1 MKLGLFFAVSSSI
14 KQVQSQAGTDYQTD
28 FDDFGNYGD
37 EELGSGFLQDSMI
50 NKRLAPGSNVNPF
63 FNLIQ
68 ESDKDTGNIM
78 ERASFRELLEQN
90 KNLFASSQNR
100 LQNRPKKNRREKK
113 DKRKRKEKVMEPII
127 VNEYGI
133 ATNYVES
140 PSEKMSD
147 FQGRLEGF
155 NINKYSDSPIVQKIR
170 QATIAKEVT
179 ISDRNREPGAG
190 LSSINS
196 GKTGEI
202 GSEEQANAKKLE
214 VIMKMTMFLQAD
226 PNFEKV
232 YKYGCWCF
240 RNGEKSV
247 LGGSGNTIDGADR
260 ACKAYQ
266 QCHKCMDNDYNDCP
280 AWVPYRFEGK
290 INDDGRKTIT
300 CLNQEGSCRRNH
312 CECDKKLAE
321 DLALHEMTL
330 NPLNR
335 RDFGFE
341 PEQACKKADS
351 RSIST
356 SHATETSCCGVYPN
370 RFPFVSNR
378 NQGESLRK
386 CCLNKTYDPRKLAC
400 CPGHEVK
407 NHGTCGV

>member
-1 MKLGLFFAVSSSI
+1 MKLGLFFAVSASI
-14 KQVQSQAGTDYQTD
+14 KTVAAQAGTDYNTD
-28 FDDFGNYGD
+28 FDDLENFDD
-37 EELGSGFLQDSMI
+37 EELGSGFLRDSSLI
-50 NKRLAPGSNVNPF
+50 NNRLANPF

-68 ESDKDTGNIM
+68 DSNGDGNIM

-90 KNLFASSQNR
+90 KNLFASSKT
-100 LQNRPKKNRREKK
+100 RPKKNRRERK
-113 DKRKRKEKVMEPII
+113 DKKKRKEKREPVII
-127 VNEYGI
+127 NEYGI

-140 PSEKMSD
+140 PSEKMTD
-147 FQGRLEGF
+147 FQGKLMNF
-155 NINKYSDSPIVQKIR
+155 NINNYKDSPVVQAIR
-170 QATIAKEVT
+170 QATLATEVT

-196 GKTGEI
+196 GKTADLGNEK
-202 GSEEQANAKKLE
+202 QANAKKLE

-260 ACKAYQ
+260 SCKAYQ

-280 AWVPYRFEGK
+280 AWVPYRFEGIVK
-290 INDDGRKTIT
+290 EDGTKQLN

-341 PEQACKKADS
+341 PELACKKADS
-351 RSIST
+351 RST
-356 SHATETSCCGVYPN
+356 SASSATEQSCCGVYPN

-378 NQGESLRK
+378 NDGESLRK

-407 NHGTCGV
+407 NHGTCSL

>member
-1 MKLGLFFAVSSSI
+1 MKLGLFFAVSASL
-14 KQVQSQAGTDYQTD
+14 KTVAAQAATDYNTD
-28 FDDFGNYGD
+28 FDDLEAFDD
-37 EELGSGFLQDSMI
+37 EELGSGFLRGSSLI
-50 NKRLAPGSNVNPF
+50 NNRLANPF

-68 ESDKDTGNIM
+68 ESNEDVNIM

-90 KNLFASSQNR
+90 KNLFASSKENS
-100 LQNRPKKNRREKK
+100 RPKKNRRERKEKK
-113 DKRKRKEKVMEPII
+113 KRKEKKEPVII
-127 VNEYGI
+127 NEYGI

-140 PSEKMSD
+140 PSERMTD
-147 FQGRLEGF
+147 FQGRLQNF
-155 NINKYSDSPIVQKIR
+155 NINNFKDSPVVQAIR
-170 QATIAKEVT
+170 QATLATEVT
-179 ISDRNREPGAG
+179 ISDRNRDPGAG
-190 LSSINS
+190 LSSINA
-196 GKTGEI
+196 GKTADLGNEK
-202 GSEEQANAKKLE
+202 QANAKKLE

-226 PNFEKV
+226 PNFDKV

-260 ACKAYQ
+260 SCKAYQ

-280 AWVPYRFEGK
+280 AWVPYRFEGIVK
-290 INDDGRKTIT
+290 EDGSKELI

-341 PEQACKKADS
+341 PELACKKADS
-351 RSIST
+351 RSTST
-356 SHATETSCCGVYPN
+356 SSATEQSCCGVYPN
-370 RFPFVSNR
+370 RFPYVSNR

-407 NHGTCGV
+407 NHGTCSV